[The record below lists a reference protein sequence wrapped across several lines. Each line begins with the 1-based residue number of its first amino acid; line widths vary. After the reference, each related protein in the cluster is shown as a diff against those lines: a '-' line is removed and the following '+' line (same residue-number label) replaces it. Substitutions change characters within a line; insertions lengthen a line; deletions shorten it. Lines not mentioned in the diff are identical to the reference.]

1 MVKLVIFDWDGTLF
15 DSIDKICES
24 MLQAGRLAN
33 APARQKEDIKNIIG
47 LSLDKAVSVVWP
59 ELKSAH
65 QNNLIEHYKRIYVAA
80 DQAPPSA
87 YAGVLAVLDQLKAAG
102 IQLAVATGK
111 SRRGLDRVMALTKT
125 ENYFVATRCA
135 DEALS
140 KPHPLMLEQLLNELD
155 TLPEN
160 AIMIGDTEYDLEMAT
175 NAGMKSVG
183 VTYGAH
189 HEGRLK
195 ACKPH
200 AIIDHFTQLPTI
212 LGL

>member
-1 MVKLVIFDWDGTLF
+1 M
-15 DSIDKICES
+15 
-24 MLQAGRLAN
+24 
-33 APARQKEDIKNIIG
+33 
-47 LSLDKAVSVVWP
+47 WP

-65 QNNLIEHYKRIYVAA
+65 QNNLIEHDKRIYVAA

-160 AIMIGDTEYDLEMAT
+160 AIMRGDTENDLEMAT

-189 HEGRLK
+189 HEDRLK

-200 AIIDHFTQLPTI
+200 AIIDHFTQLPTL